1 MTGKSFVLFC
11 LKKTHTKG
19 HPLDVVL
26 LYSQNELALLSQ
38 VRKRTK
44 FKWGLELL
52 LTLHSR
58 LFQINGIIRE

>member
-38 VRKRTK
+38 VRKKTK
-44 FKWGLELL
+44 FK
-52 LTLHSR
+52 
-58 LFQINGIIRE
+58 